1 MKGDGLN
8 GEERNKTGS
17 IELVIPQPLVNK
29 VDVFEQNCM
38 QHPSK

>member
-17 IELVIPQPLVNK
+17 IKLVIPQARVHQ
-29 VDVFEQNCM
+29 VDVFEQKFT